1 MSPKRPKPCA
11 WPRRWRVES
20 MDVPENSWLQY
31 WRPLAEIGILS
42 VAIYYTLTFFRGTRG
57 WPIVLAFLGL
67 LIGLLICIGLNLK
80 VLESLLNYFFGLS
93 AFAAL
98 IMDFSCV
105 Y

>member
-1 MSPKRPKPCA
+1 
-11 WPRRWRVES
+11 
-20 MDVPENSWLQY
+20 MDGSETNWLQY
-31 WRPLAEIGILS
+31 WRPVAEIGILS

-67 LIGLLICIGLNLK
+67 LIGLLVCIGLNLK

-98 IMDFSCV
+98 IIFQPELRRLLAGLGNLTFF
-105 Y
+105 